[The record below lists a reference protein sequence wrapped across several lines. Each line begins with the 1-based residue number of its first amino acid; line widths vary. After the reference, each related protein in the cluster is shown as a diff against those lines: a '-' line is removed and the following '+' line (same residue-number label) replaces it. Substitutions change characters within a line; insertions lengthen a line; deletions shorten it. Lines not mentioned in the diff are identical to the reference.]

1 MKNEIMGL
9 QCITRIVLIPLQVC
23 GIIKKDLEEKRR
35 EERNDHDGRAS
46 YLGGSSAHPQ
56 GIGVYSQ
63 DQTKNWSTGGDEN
76 RQSVESYTSCSQRL
90 HQPPQTASTRN
101 RTKIKAA
108 RKRQLKIL
116 VADDPIPKVL
126 QAQGKRSSIATGAWP
141 KLIIDGIPKYRQSPP
156 LSRWVA
162 INVPVASQ
170 EHVL

>member
-1 MKNEIMGL
+1 MKSINEYT
-9 QCITRIVLIPLQVC
+9 CITRIVLIPLQVC

-46 YLGGSSAHPQ
+46 YLRGSSTHPQ

-63 DQTKNWSTGGDEN
+63 DQTQNWSTGGDEN

-90 HQPPQTASTRN
+90 HQPPQATQRQ
-101 RTKIKAA
+101 KIKAA

-116 VADDPIPKVL
+116 VADDPIPKVF
-126 QAQGKRSSIATGAWP
+126 QAAGKRSSIATGAWP

-156 LSRWVA
+156 LSRWMA